1 MMRGMRRLTLLSGFL
16 AVFLLAGCAT
26 WLMKGEPPEVLVT
39 NVTPLE
45 ASAFEQR
52 LQVDLR
58 IRNPND
64 FDLAVTGIDFRLDL
78 NGNRLVRGLGNKEL
92 VVPRLSDAVT
102 TVETS
107 TSTLQVVRQL
117 LSFSGNQSLTYHV
130 TGVLHTKDGR
140 LPFDTSGLLLDKG
153 ALSVLPLPSNRSQR
167 TAGKRQ
173 VAQTAYPARP
183 QQCEQT
189 RRTPCGT
196 LSLRAMRERSWEA
209 VSAAC

>member
-1 MMRGMRRLTLLSGFL
+1 MRRLIAFAGLL
-16 AVFLLAGCAT
+16 AVLILPGCAS
-26 WLMKGEPPEVLVT
+26 WLMRVEPPEVLVT

-52 LQVDLR
+52 LQIDLR

-78 NGNRLVRGLGNKEL
+78 NGNRLARGLGNKEL

-102 TVETS
+102 SVETS

-117 LSFSGNQSLTYHV
+117 LSFSGDQPLTYHV

-140 LPFDTSGLLLDKG
+140 LPFDNSGVLLEKG
-153 ALSVLPLPSNRSQR
+153 ALSGSPS
-167 TAGKRQ
+167 
-173 VAQTAYPARP
+173 AR
-183 QQCEQT
+183 
-189 RRTPCGT
+189 
-196 LSLRAMRERSWEA
+196 
-209 VSAAC
+209 

>member
-1 MMRGMRRLTLLSGFL
+1 MMREMRRLTLLSGFL
-16 AVFLLAGCAT
+16 AVFLLAGCTT

-78 NGNRLVRGLGNKEL
+78 NGNRLARGLGNKEL

-102 TVETS
+102 SVETS

-117 LSFSGNQSLTYHV
+117 LSFSGDQALTYHL
-130 TGVLHTKDGR
+130 TGVVHTKEGR
-140 LPFDTSGLLLDKG
+140 LPFDNSGVLLDKG
-153 ALSVLPLPSNRSQR
+153 TMSGSPS
-167 TAGKRQ
+167 
-173 VAQTAYPARP
+173 AQ
-183 QQCEQT
+183 
-189 RRTPCGT
+189 
-196 LSLRAMRERSWEA
+196 
-209 VSAAC
+209 

>member
-78 NGNRLVRGLGNKEL
+78 NGNRLVRGWATKNWSCLG
-92 VVPRLSDAVT
+92 
-102 TVETS
+102 
-107 TSTLQVVRQL
+107 
-117 LSFSGNQSLTYHV
+117 
-130 TGVLHTKDGR
+130 
-140 LPFDTSGLLLDKG
+140 
-153 ALSVLPLPSNRSQR
+153 
-167 TAGKRQ
+167 
-173 VAQTAYPARP
+173 
-183 QQCEQT
+183 
-189 RRTPCGT
+189 
-196 LSLRAMRERSWEA
+196 
-209 VSAAC
+209 